1 MPRCPSRVLGT
12 QAMQTLTPDG
22 GGGSPLRGADYGGL
36 LPMRVMLAW
45 AWILKP
51 RLPMEDLLDPKAK
64 TCPQYQA
71 RNPVSVLHR
80 RTLKM
85 ATVIQKVL
93 RTIRHTQKSALPFQ
107 RWTILLFPLTR
118 LACGLYHFYL
128 HLLVRQPIYFSHFD
142 TPVSRSLLSLLLFLC
157 THLVDYGTWH

>member
-36 LPMRVMLAW
+36 LPMRVML
-45 AWILKP
+45 KP
-51 RLPMEDLLDPKAK
+51 LLPMEDLLDPKAK

-80 RTLKM
+80 RTMKM

-107 RWTILLFPLTR
+107 RGTILLFAFTSVVMSR
-118 LACGLYHFYL
+118 LA
-128 HLLVRQPIYFSHFD
+128 
-142 TPVSRSLLSLLLFLC
+142 SLLPRM
-157 THLVDYGTWH
+157 